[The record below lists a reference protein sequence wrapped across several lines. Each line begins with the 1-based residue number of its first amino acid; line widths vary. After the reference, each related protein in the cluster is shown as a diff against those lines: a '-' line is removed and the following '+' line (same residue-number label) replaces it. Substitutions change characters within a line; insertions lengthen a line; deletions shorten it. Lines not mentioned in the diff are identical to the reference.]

1 MPLAASLSPA
11 ATSLLE
17 TEPVADSETQSK
29 HSYRISRVAV
39 LGAGTMGARIAAHI
53 ANAGLP
59 VLLLDIVPAAGD
71 RSALARTALETLKKS
86 KPAAFASTAA
96 AGLVRTG
103 NFEDDL
109 AAIRD
114 CDWVIEVVAE
124 DLEIKRSLLTKVAA
138 HLHPDALFTTNT
150 SGLPVARIVEQL
162 PEEVRRRW
170 FGTHFFNPPRYMKLL
185 EIIATAE
192 TDPAAIDAVMEF
204 GDRQLGKTVVPAKDV
219 QNFIANRIGTFS
231 MLNTI
236 KIMQEQGLTI
246 EEIDLLTGQ
255 VIGFPKT
262 GTFRLTDLVGVDVI
276 GNVARNFLASASDER
291 PDVILPEM
299 IAQLM
304 ERKWLGD
311 KTRQGFYKKEIGAD
325 RKEVRL
331 VLDPV
336 SFTYRAAGAVN
347 LPALEQAQ
355 SAKTLGAKLQTVLAG
370 DPATDRA
377 AAFYWKMLPELWAYA
392 ANRIGEVSEMP
403 VDIDR
408 AMAAGFNWEL
418 GPFAMWDAAGV
429 GFVVEHMRAQG
440 QPVPAAVET
449 LLAAGGTSWYR
460 DNGREYFDVASASYR
475 PVANHPELRPILSY
489 KQANGVFA
497 GNRSVSLVD
506 LGDGIGCFELHSKMN
521 ALGVDTM
528 NFLAEQ
534 LAAGSDAV
542 RNFDG
547 FLVATDAANFSVGAN
562 LAELVANVQAGKFE
576 TIAATVRTFQEM
588 TQAFKF
594 CRRPVV
600 AAPLGLCLGGGAE
613 IAMHCAGRQ
622 PHLELAMGLVEAG
635 VGLIPG
641 GGGCK
646 ELLLRA
652 LAAAAAVRADVRGD
666 SVELIEVL
674 KSVFETIAMAKV
686 STSAFEARD
695 LRLLNEA
702 DSITMNRARL
712 VSDAK
717 AQALR
722 LAHAG
727 YTTPVM
733 RTDLPAPGANVFA
746 TLKLSAYLMREAQ
759 FISEHDAKVATHL
772 ARILTGGEIV
782 AGTLMSEQMVLDLER
797 EAFLSLCGE
806 PKTMERIAYTLETG
820 KPLRN

>member
-1 MPLAASLSPA
+1 MSPVASSM
-11 ATSLLE
+11 LE
-17 TEPVADSETQSK
+17 TQPSAEANKTAK

-59 VLLLDIVPAAGD
+59 VLLLDMVPATGE
-71 RSALARTALETLKKS
+71 RSGLARAALETLKKT
-86 KPAAFASTAA
+86 KPAAFASPAA
-96 AGLVRTG
+96 MGLIRTG

-109 AAIRD
+109 AAIES
-114 CDWVIEVVAE
+114 CDWVIEAVAE
-124 DLEIKRSLLTKVAA
+124 NLEIKRTLLAKVAK
-138 HLHPDALFTTNT
+138 HLHPGALLTTNT
-150 SGLPVARIVEQL
+150 SGLPVARIAEQL
-162 PEEVRRRW
+162 SADVRRRW

-185 EIIATAE
+185 EIIATPE
-192 TDPAAIDAVMEF
+192 TDPAAIEVMSQF
-204 GDRQLGKTVVPAKDV
+204 CDRQLGKTVVAAKDV

-246 EEIDLLTGQ
+246 EEIDSLTGQ

-262 GTFRLTDLVGVDVI
+262 GTFRLTDLVGVDVV

-291 PDVILPEM
+291 PDVVLPEM

-311 KTRQGFYKKEIGAD
+311 KTKQGFYKKEIGAD

-336 SFTYRAAGAVN
+336 SFTYKPAAEVA
-347 LPALEQAQ
+347 LPALDQAK
-355 SAKTLGAKLQTVLAG
+355 AVKTLDAKLKIVLGG
-370 DPATDRA
+370 DPAFDKA
-377 AAFYWKMLPELWAYA
+377 ARFYWKMLPELWTYT
-392 ANRIGEVSEMP
+392 ANRIGEVADTP

-408 AMAAGFNWEL
+408 AMTAGFNWEM
-418 GPFAMWDAAGV
+418 GPFAMWDAAGLE
-429 GFVVEHMRAQG
+429 FVVERMRAGG
-440 QPVPAAVET
+440 QPVPAAVEA

-460 DNGREYFDVASASYR
+460 ANGAEYFDVASASYK
-475 PVANHPELRPILSY
+475 PVASDPELRPISAY
-489 KQANGVFA
+489 KQARGIFA

-521 ALGVDTM
+521 SLGVDSVE
-528 NFLAEQ
+528 FLVEQ
-534 LAAGSDAV
+534 LAADSDAV

-547 FLVATDAANFSVGAN
+547 FIVATDAPNFSVGAN
-562 LAELVANVQAGKFE
+562 LAELVASAQAGRFE
-576 TIAATVRTFQEM
+576 AIAATIRRFQDM
-588 TQAFKF
+588 TQSFKF
-594 CRRPVV
+594 CQRPVV

-613 IAMHCAGRQ
+613 IAMHCAVRQ
-622 PHLELAMGLVEAG
+622 PHLELAMGLVETG

-646 ELLLRA
+646 EMLLRA
-652 LAAAAAVRADVRGD
+652 IGAAAAVRPDARGE
-666 SVELIEVL
+666 SVELMEAL

-686 STSAFEARD
+686 STSAFEARAM
-695 LRLLNEA
+695 RLLEEGDA
-702 DSITMNRARL
+702 ISMNRARL
-712 VSDAK
+712 VSDSK

-722 LAHAG
+722 LARGG
-727 YTTPVM
+727 YATPMM
-733 RTDLPAPGANVFA
+733 RMDIPAPGANVFA
-746 TLKLSAYLMREAQ
+746 TLKLSAYMMHEAQ
-759 FISEHDAKVATHL
+759 FISEHDAKVATHV
-772 ARILTGGEIV
+772 ARILTGGDIV

-806 PKTMERIAYTLETG
+806 PKTLERIAYTLQNG